1 MYEYTP
7 QVDDDGNVTEVYR
20 DFQNYLFSRPYGFI
34 WNFPDDKV
42 IIYSVAYRIS
52 SLQRINDNVQVNCI
66 CNCGGGGSGGSGGG
80 VIAKIITDESL
91 HGEGTDA
98 KPLGVQISQRSG
110 NRLIILDDGCYA
122 SGGGFQYIAPTVTLT
137 SSIPEGEFTYGEKI
151 SMRLTIQVEA
161 GSEEIKS
168 VSLFQ
173 DSKLFEVFDKSSGS
187 AMYWKDVTVDQNT
200 VFYAVVSDIG
210 GTYESERLSY
220 TFIYTL
226 FCGVSDE
233 MTLTP
238 EEILAATPVK
248 VSGNSFDY
256 EYSFNDQYFW
266 ICCPEN
272 RVIKVILD
280 QNGFDISS
288 AFVKTDVI
296 LDDENYTLYMFD
308 TRVTGDDYQVTFIF

>member
-122 SGGGFQYIAPTVTLT
+122 SGSG
-137 SSIPEGEFTYGEKI
+137 K
-151 SMRLTIQVEA
+151 
-161 GSEEIKS
+161 SEI
-168 VSLFQ
+168 VH
-173 DSKLFEVFDKSSGS
+173 
-187 AMYWKDVTVDQNT
+187 
-200 VFYAVVSDIG
+200 
-210 GTYESERLSY
+210 
-220 TFIYTL
+220 
-226 FCGVSDE
+226 
-233 MTLTP
+233 
-238 EEILAATPVK
+238 
-248 VSGNSFDY
+248 
-256 EYSFNDQYFW
+256 
-266 ICCPEN
+266 
-272 RVIKVILD
+272 
-280 QNGFDISS
+280 
-288 AFVKTDVI
+288 
-296 LDDENYTLYMFD
+296 
-308 TRVTGDDYQVTFIF
+308 